1 MVISPKKKKT
11 NRDSYDLIGPK
22 PKQNPLIIKDIKDPS
37 ANNLYLLSLEGW
49 RHQRNQLSIT
59 NSPHK
64 FNEDLDC
71 RAESPFSIKLR
82 EVLLKIRAERSSNIT
97 DESHKR
103 RVTFCK
109 HLDATQDRNLASFFK
124 DTRLDPQ
131 LVVKKDRPSGKD
143 KSTQL
148 LFIPREGEGSTIIGM
163 NRNFTSLKRR
173 KYLEDEQCKASVQ
186 DVDKFMVPVLPDK
199 VTRHVK
205 IDVQIKCLND
215 LLELAEANP
224 LAPDIAYNINMK
236 AIHAIREPVCRLNK
250 MVGMARLKASI
261 LDQIIYFIQDFHT
274 AFNSNDFM
282 HTVICGPP
290 GTGKTEVAKIMG
302 HIFSALT
309 GLNNPKLKKVTR
321 ADLVAG
327 YLGQTAIKTRSVIK
341 DCIGGVLFI
350 DEAYSLGNC
359 EKRDSFAKECID
371 TLCEALSA
379 HKHELMVIVAGYQK
393 NLDECF
399 FGYNAGLNSRFP
411 WRFRTDDYS
420 ADELYSILDLK
431 VREIGWR
438 LSTTIDRKWFNSRM
452 KDFEAFGRDVETL
465 LGKVKIAHARRVF
478 CRAEKEKKLIT
489 TADLEVGYRTF
500 LENAKSRRDKRET
513 VLAASSMYL

>member
-1 MVISPKKKKT
+1 MVTSPKKKKT
-11 NRDSYDLIGPK
+11 NRDSYDLISPN
-22 PKQNPLIIKDIKDPS
+22 PKQNPLIIKDIKDAS

-49 RHQRNQLSIT
+49 RRQRNQLSLT

-64 FNEDLDC
+64 FKEDLDC
-71 RAESPFSIKLR
+71 SAESPFSIKMR
-82 EVLLKIRAERSSNIT
+82 EVLLKIRAERSSNAT
-97 DESHKR
+97 DESRKR
-103 RVTFCK
+103 RVTFRK
-109 HLDATQDRNLASFFK
+109 HLDATQDRDLASFLK
-124 DTRLDPQ
+124 DIRLDPE
-131 LVVKKDRPSGKD
+131 LVVKKDRSLRKD

-148 LFIPREGEGSTIIGM
+148 LFTPGKGWDSTIVG
-163 NRNFTSLKRR
+163 RNPNFASLKRR
-173 KYLEDEQCKASVQ
+173 EYLEDELRKAKMELSALQ
-186 DVDKFMVPVLPDK
+186 DSDRSMVPVLPDK

-215 LLELAEANP
+215 LLELAKANP
-224 LAPDIAYNINMK
+224 LAPDIAYNINMR
-236 AIHAIREPVCRLNK
+236 AIHAIREPVSRLDK
-250 MVGMARLKASI
+250 MVGMVRLKGSI

-302 HIFSALT
+302 RIFSALT
-309 GLNNPKLKKVTR
+309 GLDNPKLKKVTR

-438 LSTTIDRKWFNSRM
+438 LSTTIDHKWFNSRM

-478 CRAEKEKKLIT
+478 CRAEKEKKT
-489 TADLEVGYRTF
+489 HHG
-500 LENAKSRRDKRET
+500 S
-513 VLAASSMYL
+513 